1 MRLIVVLFILIT
13 ACASPTQLGLLTS
26 TKCEDYSYG
35 KIEASRILSDEEKS
49 SLTKKGIYVQQ
60 SVFDNV
66 YLGVWK
72 NNIKLKLLEKL
83 PIKKLTQI
91 SGEEKLSGGYSKE
104 QLEELFNTSGS
115 SNVIFNTF
123 GELQEGEL
131 SEFGKLIKQNQGF
144 FRMEINNARIPDLL
158 EFPCLKSIS
167 ILREMPIPDIKDS
180 VQSEKIIKDIK
191 DN

>member
-1 MRLIVVLFILIT
+1 MRLIIVLFLFIS
-13 ACASPTQLGLLTS
+13 ACSSPSQLGLLTS

-35 KIEASRILSDEEKS
+35 KIEASRILTDEEKS

-60 SVFDNV
+60 
-66 YLGVWK
+66 
-72 NNIKLKLLEKL
+72 
-83 PIKKLTQI
+83 
-91 SGEEKLSGGYSKE
+91 
-104 QLEELFNTSGS
+104 S